1 VVDSKRIK
9 KVVVVL
15 LEKFANK
22 LLKEVNWLVKK
33 VDDGDTEN
41 ERESQ
46 TDSKSIA
53 QLLGAPTKEEFNEVS
68 LK

>member
-1 VVDSKRIK
+1 MVDSKRIK